1 MSIANQVAHK
11 ALCGLRNRRKI
22 NPKSTDTISSYFCD
36 GISTGYG
43 YTCQQPIFL
52 SCQARIGR
60 ALSPSWSC
68 ALLQGRTKVYSMSKT
83 ILVVDDEKRLVSL
96 VESYLTQEGY
106 RVVTAYN
113 GLDALAVAEQEKPDL
128 IVLDV
133 MMPQMDGYEFM
144 RRHRAGHNTPII
156 LLTARVDD
164 EEKVIGLEIGAD
176 DYMTKPFRPRELV
189 ARVRAV
195 LRRAGEGQP
204 SGKVLKAADIMVDR
218 DSRSVRVADHF
229 VDLTPS
235 EFDILTALMTSPGRV
250 YSRLDLLDIIQGV
263 RYEGYERTIDTHIK
277 NLRGKIEPMP
287 RAPQYIETVY
297 GVGYRFK
304 RERM

>member
-1 MSIANQVAHK
+1 
-11 ALCGLRNRRKI
+11 
-22 NPKSTDTISSYFCD
+22 
-36 GISTGYG
+36 
-43 YTCQQPIFL
+43 
-52 SCQARIGR
+52 
-60 ALSPSWSC
+60 
-68 ALLQGRTKVYSMSKT
+68 MSKT

-106 RVVTAYN
+106 RVISAYN
-113 GLDALAVAEQEKPDL
+113 GKEALTVARREKPDL

-133 MMPQMDGYEFM
+133 MMPEMDGYEFM
-144 RRHRAGHNTPII
+144 RKHRSEAETPII

-164 EEKVIGLEIGAD
+164 EEKVIGLEVGAD

-189 ARVRAV
+189 ARVKAV
-195 LRRAGEGQP
+195 LRRAGDKEP
-204 SGKVLKAADIMVDR
+204 TARVLKAADILLDR
-218 DSRSVRVADHF
+218 DGRTVKVGEQY

-235 EFDILTALMTSPGRV
+235 EFDILTALLSAPGRV

-277 NLRGKIEPMP
+277 NLRGKIEAQP
-287 RAPQYIETVY
+287 RNPHYIETVY

-304 RERM
+304 RV

>member
-1 MSIANQVAHK
+1 M
-11 ALCGLRNRRKI
+11 
-22 NPKSTDTISSYFCD
+22 T
-36 GISTGYG
+36 
-43 YTCQQPIFL
+43 
-52 SCQARIGR
+52 
-60 ALSPSWSC
+60 
-68 ALLQGRTKVYSMSKT
+68 KT
-83 ILVVDDEKRLVSL
+83 IMVVDDEKRLVSL

-113 GLDALAVAEQEKPDL
+113 GREALTLAQREKPDL

-133 MMPQMDGYEFM
+133 MMPEMDGYEFM
-144 RRHRAGHNTPII
+144 RRHRTEHNTPII

-164 EEKVIGLEIGAD
+164 EEKVIGLEVGAD

-195 LRRAGEGQP
+195 LRRAGEKEP
-204 SGKVLKAADIMVDR
+204 SAKVLKAADIVLDR
-218 DSRSVRVADHF
+218 DTRMVRVGDNF

-235 EFDILTALMTSPGRV
+235 EFDILTALMSSPGRV

-277 NLRGKIEPMP
+277 NLRGKIEKNP
-287 RAPQYIETVY
+287 RAPKYIETVY

-304 RERM
+304 RE